1 MNKQQ
6 HGKLFAAK
14 RHTLT
19 LVALASVTSLAIS
32 QSAFAVE
39 NQENSASKPTSIE
52 LETIKAPKTQQLVDI
67 PVLKPVMV
75 AEENASEDKPA
86 AAKKEPAKPTVTEEN
101 VEIPVVED
109 VSAVEIPAVQ
119 LTGANAEIP
128 THSDYQNQYIP
139 VIANARV
146 FANLTDE
153 LPAVINYFTDASEEE
168 VISFYQQSY
177 GEAHTQ
183 ERKRGR
189 LTLSY
194 TQGEQKMRVVIST
207 QGNKRQV
214 DVLVE
219 AN

>member
-1 MNKQQ
+1 MNIQQ

-14 RHTLT
+14 RHALT
-19 LVALASVTSLAIS
+19 LVALASITSFAIS
-32 QSAFAVE
+32 HNALAVE
-39 NQENSASKPTSIE
+39 SQESANKQASIE
-52 LETIKAPKTQQLVDI
+52 LENIKAPKTQLEVDI
-67 PVLKPVMV
+67 PVLKSV
-75 AEENASEDKPA
+75 AVAKENALEDKPA
-86 AAKKEPAKPTVTEEN
+86 EAKKEPEKPTITEDN
-101 VEIPVVED
+101 VEIPEVED
-109 VSAVEIPAVQ
+109 VAAVEIPAVQ

-153 LPAVINYFTDASEEE
+153 LPAVMNYFTDASEEE

-177 GEAHTQ
+177 GQAHTQ

>member
-1 MNKQQ
+1 MNTQQ

-14 RHTLT
+14 RHAITLAVLT
-19 LVALASVTSLAIS
+19 SVTTFTMSHNAL
-32 QSAFAVE
+32 AVE
-39 NQENSASKPTSIE
+39 NQVNAHKQANVE
-52 LETIKAPKTQQLVDI
+52 LEAIKTTNKQQSVDI

-75 AEENASEDKPA
+75 AEETASEDKPA
-86 AAKKEPAKPTVTEEN
+86 EAKKESEKPTVTEEN
-101 VEIPVVED
+101 VEIPEVED
-109 VSAVEIPAVQ
+109 VAPVEIPAVQ

-153 LPAVINYFTDASEEE
+153 LPAVMNYFTDASEEE

-194 TQGEQKMRVVIST
+194 TQSEQKMRVVIST
-207 QGNKRQV
+207 QGDKRQV

-219 AN
+219 GN

>member
-1 MNKQQ
+1 MNIQQ

-14 RHTLT
+14 RQALL
-19 LVALASVTSLAIS
+19 LVALASTTSFAIS
-32 QSAFAVE
+32 HNALAVE
-39 NQENSASKPTSIE
+39 SQESANKQANIE
-52 LETIKAPKTQQLVDI
+52 LESIKTPKTQLEVDI
-67 PVLKPVMV
+67 PVLKSV
-75 AEENASEDKPA
+75 AVAKENASEDKPA
-86 AAKKEPAKPTVTEEN
+86 EAKKEPEKPTITEDN
-101 VEIPVVED
+101 VEIPEVED
-109 VSAVEIPAVQ
+109 VAAVEIPAVQ
-119 LTGANAEIP
+119 LTSANAEIP

-153 LPAVINYFTDASEEE
+153 LPAVMNYFTDASEEE

-207 QGNKRQV
+207 QGDKRQV

>member
-1 MNKQQ
+1 MNIQQ

-14 RHTLT
+14 RQALL
-19 LVALASVTSLAIS
+19 LVALASTTSFAIS
-32 QSAFAVE
+32 HNALAVE
-39 NQENSASKPTSIE
+39 SQESANKQANIE
-52 LETIKAPKTQQLVDI
+52 LESIKTPKTQLEVDI
-67 PVLKPVMV
+67 PVLKSV
-75 AEENASEDKPA
+75 AVAKENASEDKPA
-86 AAKKEPAKPTVTEEN
+86 EAKKEPEKPTITEDN
-101 VEIPVVED
+101 VEIPEVED
-109 VSAVEIPAVQ
+109 VAAVEIPAVQ

-153 LPAVINYFTDASEEE
+153 LPAVMNYFTDASEEE

-177 GEAHTQ
+177 GQAHTQ

>member
-1 MNKQQ
+1 MNTQQ

-14 RHTLT
+14 RHAITLA
-19 LVALASVTSLAIS
+19 VLASATTFTMSHNAL
-32 QSAFAVE
+32 AVE
-39 NQENSASKPTSIE
+39 NQENANKQASVE
-52 LETIKAPKTQQLVDI
+52 LETIKTANKQQVDI
-67 PVLKPVMV
+67 PVLKPVAV
-75 AEENASEDKPA
+75 AKENTSENKPA
-86 AAKKEPAKPTVTEEN
+86 EAKKEPEKPTVTEDN
-101 VEIPVVED
+101 VEIPEVED
-109 VSAVEIPAVQ
+109 VAPVEIPAVQ
-119 LTGANAEIP
+119 LASSSAEIP

-153 LPAVINYFTDASEEE
+153 LPAVMNYFTDASEEE

-207 QGNKRQV
+207 QGDKRQV